1 MSKYMSSRFGSL
13 KTYTP
18 GEQPKDKKYIKLNT
32 NENPYPPSAGVINA
46 VNESQLSSLN
56 LYPDP
61 TCSSLKKVL
70 SEKYRV
76 NQENIFCSNGSDEA
90 LGFSI
95 MCFGENGVLFPDI
108 TYGFYKVFC
117 DYNNYSY
124 KTIPLKEDFTINPSD
139 YYNTGKCIVIA
150 NPNAPTGLC
159 LGIDQIEQIVKSNPD
174 SVVIID
180 EAYIDFGGESAL
192 PLVSKYDNILV
203 TRTFSKSYSL
213 AGGRVGFAIGNASLI
228 QDLMTI
234 KYSTNPYNIDR
245 LNLVAATQSIVDQKY
260 YDGCVRK
267 IVSTRERIK
276 KELVKLGFSILD
288 TQTNLIFA
296 KTDKVYGKDLYLTLK
311 ERGILIRY
319 FPGER
324 TGEYIRITI
333 GTDNDMDKFITT
345 LKGILEEAK

>member
-1 MSKYMSSRFGSL
+1 MSKYISSRYSSL

-32 NENPYPPSAGVINA
+32 NENPYPPSSGVINA

-61 TCSSLKKVL
+61 TCSLLKNVL
-70 SEKYRV
+70 AEKYGID
-76 NQENIFCSNGSDEA
+76 QENIFCSNGSDEA
-90 LGFSI
+90 LGFAIS
-95 MCFGENGVLFPDI
+95 CFGEKGVIFPDI

-117 DYNNYSY
+117 DYNNYPY
-124 KTIPLKEDFTINPSD
+124 DTIPLNEDFTINPED
-139 YYNTGKCIVIA
+139 YCNTGKCIVIA

-159 LGIDQIEQIVKSNPD
+159 LGIEQIEQIVKSNPD

-180 EAYIDFGGESAL
+180 EAYIDFGGDSAL
-192 PLVSKYDNILV
+192 KLVSKYENLLV

-245 LNLVAATQSIVDQKY
+245 LNLIAATQSIVDQQY
-260 YDGCVRK
+260 YDGCVKK

-276 KELVKLGFSILD
+276 KELVRLGFSVLD
-288 TQTNLIFA
+288 TQTNFIFA
-296 KTDKVYGKDLYLTLK
+296 KTDKVYGKDLYLKLK
-311 ERGILIRY
+311 DRGILIRY

-324 TGEYIRITI
+324 TGEFIRITV
-333 GTDNDMDKFITT
+333 GTDKDMDKFISE
-345 LKGILEEAK
+345 LKRILEETK